1 MKKVLFATTALVA
14 TAGVAAADVTFGGYG
29 RFGAIYTETKGTAGT
44 PGTATD
50 QTQIDGAQ
58 VIVNTEKADLA
69 AAQTTYNDAVSSGT
83 ATPGDLAAV
92 VAAEA
97 DLKVAEDNLAGLAGT
112 PGTDSDDGI
121 DIESRYRLI
130 ITATTESDVGVTFGA
145 MVRIQQNE
153 SEAEANDNGI
163 NAARFFARA
172 GNLEVGVGNIFGALE
187 YMSGQYVIDLGLTGL
202 GYEYVAYDVNGDY
215 YSSGSAGSAPNAVE
229 VIYSM
234 GDFAFHASASD
245 VNDRRAI
252 VAQYTASDW
261 TFALGWQDSDLD
273 SDTEL
278 TASVVGSL
286 GIADVGFAWADNG
299 TEGDRYVL
307 SGRVEVGAS
316 TDVEGYITYVD
327 GGDDPEDTGYGIDFN
342 HSLGGGAS
350 IRGGVA
356 QRLNDTIIADLGV
369 RFNF

>member
-1 MKKVLFATTALVA
+1 MT
-14 TAGVAAADVTFGGYG
+14 AAA
-29 RFGAIYTETKGTAGT
+29 AA
-44 PGTATD
+44 GTATA
-50 QTQIDGAQ
+50 TQVG
-58 VIVNTEKADLA
+58 NFA
-69 AAQTTYNDAVSSGT
+69 AA
-83 ATPGDLAAV
+83 AANV
-92 VAAEA
+92 
-97 DLKVAEDNLAGLAGT
+97 AGLQEALNTLQGT
-112 PGTDSDDGI
+112 SSDDGI

-153 SEAEANDNGI
+153 NQAESNDDGI

-245 VNDRRAI
+245 VFDRRAI
-252 VAQYTASDW
+252 VGQYTASDW
-261 TFALGWQDSDLD
+261 TFALGWQDSDNAG
-273 SDTEL
+273 DTEW

-299 TEGDRYVL
+299 TNGDRYVL

-316 TDVEGYITYVD
+316 TDIEGYVTYVD
-327 GGDDPEDTGYGIDFN
+327 GGPTTEDTGYGIDFN

>member
-1 MKKVLFATTALVA
+1 MQQDVADEQAVLDAESA
-14 TAGVAAADVTFGGYG
+14 
-29 RFGAIYTETKGTAGT
+29 GTAG
-44 PGTATD
+44 
-50 QTQIDGAQ
+50 
-58 VIVNTEKADLA
+58 E
-69 AAQTTYNDAVSSGT
+69 SG
-83 ATPGDLAAV
+83 
-92 VAAEA
+92 
-97 DLKVAEDNLAGLAGT
+97 
-112 PGTDSDDGI
+112 DDGI

-153 SEAEANDNGI
+153 NEAEANDNGI

-245 VNDRRAI
+245 VFDRRAI

-261 TFALGWQDSDLD
+261 TFALGWQDSDNAG
-273 SDTEL
+273 DTEL

-299 TEGDRYVL
+299 TNGDRYVL

-327 GGDDPEDTGYGIDFN
+327 GGGTVEDTGYGIDFN

>member
-29 RFGAIYTETKGTAGT
+29 RFGAIYTESKGTAGT
-44 PGTATD
+44 ATD
-50 QTQIDGAQ
+50 VTQITGAQ
-58 VIVNTEKADLA
+58 ADLA
-69 AAQTTYNDAVSSGT
+69 AAQTALSVASSALSAAAAAGT
-83 ATPGDLAAV
+83 ATATQVGDYAAALANV
-92 VAAEA
+92 
-97 DLKVAEDNLAGLAGT
+97 AGLQEALNTLQGT
-112 PGTDSDDGI
+112 PSDDGI

-153 SEAEANDNGI
+153 NEAEANDNGI

-245 VNDRRAI
+245 VFDRRAI

-261 TFALGWQDSDLD
+261 TFALGWQDSDNAG
-273 SDTEL
+273 DTEL

-299 TEGDRYVL
+299 TNGDRYVL

-327 GGDDPEDTGYGIDFN
+327 GGTDSEDTGYGIDFN

>member
-29 RFGAIYTETKGTAGT
+29 RFGAIYTESKGTAGT
-44 PGTATD
+44 ATNQTQISSAQSALSSAQSTLATATSSYTASVAAGTATGGQLIAVQD
-50 QTQIDGAQ
+50 AQ
-58 VIVNTEKADLA
+58 AGVDAAAASLA
-69 AAQTTYNDAVSSGT
+69 ALQGT
-83 ATPGDLAAV
+83 S
-92 VAAEA
+92 
-97 DLKVAEDNLAGLAGT
+97 
-112 PGTDSDDGI
+112 SDDGV

-153 SEAEANDNGI
+153 NQAAANDDGI

-245 VNDRRAI
+245 VFDRRAI

-261 TFALGWQDSDLD
+261 TFALGWQDSDNAG
-273 SDTEL
+273 DTEL

-299 TEGDRYVL
+299 TNGDRYVL

-327 GGDDPEDTGYGIDFN
+327 GGNTVEDTGYGIDFN

>member
-29 RFGAIYTETKGTAGT
+29 RFGAIYTESKGVA
-44 PGTATD
+44 GTATNA
-50 QTQIDGAQ
+50 TQISSAQ
-58 VIVNTEKADLA
+58 AALIVANTNLTA
-69 AAQTTYNDAVSSGT
+69 ATAAYNASVAAGT
-83 ATPGDLAAV
+83 ATGGQLIAVQDAQAGVDAAAASLAALQG
-92 VAAEA
+92 VAA
-97 DLKVAEDNLAGLAGT
+97 
-112 PGTDSDDGI
+112 DDGV

-153 SEAEANDNGI
+153 NQAAANDDGI

-245 VNDRRAI
+245 VFDRRAI

-261 TFALGWQDSDLD
+261 TFALGWQDSDNAG
-273 SDTEL
+273 DTEL

-299 TEGDRYVL
+299 TNGDRYVL

-327 GGDDPEDTGYGIDFN
+327 GGNTVEDTGYGIDFN

>member
-29 RFGAIYTETKGTAGT
+29 RFGAIYTESKGVAGT
-44 PGTATD
+44 GTATE
-50 QTQIDGAQ
+50 ISSAQ
-58 VIVNTEKADLA
+58 A
-69 AAQTTYNDAVSSGT
+69 ALSSAQSALSSAQTALATATSAYNASVAAGT
-83 ATPGDLAAV
+83 ATGGQLIAVQDAQAGVDAAAASLAALQG
-92 VAAEA
+92 VA
-97 DLKVAEDNLAGLAGT
+97 
-112 PGTDSDDGI
+112 SDDGV

-153 SEAEANDNGI
+153 NQAAANDDGI

-245 VNDRRAI
+245 VFDRRAI
-252 VAQYTASDW
+252 VAQYTAS
-261 TFALGWQDSDLD
+261 
-273 SDTEL
+273 
-278 TASVVGSL
+278 GS
-286 GIADVGFAWADNG
+286 
-299 TEGDRYVL
+299 
-307 SGRVEVGAS
+307 
-316 TDVEGYITYVD
+316 
-327 GGDDPEDTGYGIDFN
+327 
-342 HSLGGGAS
+342 
-350 IRGGVA
+350 
-356 QRLNDTIIADLGV
+356 
-369 RFNF
+369 

>member
-29 RFGAIYTETKGTAGT
+29 RFGAIYTETNGTAAT
-44 PGTATD
+44 PAQADPAAIAAQQTAVD
-50 QTQIDGAQ
+50 AA
-58 VIVNTEKADLA
+58 NTALA
-69 AAQTTYNDAVSSGT
+69 AAQLAYDTSAAAGT
-83 ATPGDLAAV
+83 ATAAQVAAV
-92 VAAEA
+92 LTAT
-97 DLKVAEDNLAGLAGT
+97 DNLATEAAILDLMDGDAGEAA
-112 PGTDSDDGI
+112 DDGV

-153 SEAEANDNGI
+153 NEAEANDNGI

-245 VNDRRAI
+245 VFDRRAI

-261 TFALGWQDSDLD
+261 TFALGWQDSDNAG
-273 SDTEL
+273 DTEL

-299 TEGDRYVL
+299 TNGDRYVL

-327 GGDDPEDTGYGIDFN
+327 GGNTVEDTGYGIDFN